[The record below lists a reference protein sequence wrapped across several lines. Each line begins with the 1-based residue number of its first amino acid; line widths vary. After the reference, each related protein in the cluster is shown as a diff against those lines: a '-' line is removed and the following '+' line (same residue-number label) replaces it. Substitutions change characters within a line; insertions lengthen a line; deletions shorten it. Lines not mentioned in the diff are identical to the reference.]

1 MTIPEWKEMLLK
13 YRSYGIN
20 FVRFHSHCE
29 PEAAFA
35 AADELG
41 MLLQPELSHWDPK
54 DAFGTEESYRYY
66 RAELVDLLKTYAN
79 HPSFVMLTL
88 GNELQAQDEG
98 RERMR
103 ELVRTAKRMDP
114 TRLYAN
120 GSNAFYG
127 EEGCDPESDFYTS
140 QSCKDVVIRG
150 TFSGMRGVSQ

>member
-1 MTIPEWKEMLLK
+1 ME
-13 YRSYGIN
+13 SN

-41 MLLQPELSHWDPK
+41 MLLQPELSHWGSEGCLWNGGKLSVLP
-54 DAFGTEESYRYY
+54 GRTC
-66 RAELVDLLKTYAN
+66 DLLKTYAN

-114 TRLYAN
+114 TR
-120 GSNAFYG
+120 
-127 EEGCDPESDFYTS
+127 CMRTDPMPFMVK
-140 QSCKDVVIRG
+140 KDVTQRAISIHRRVAR
-150 TFSGMRGVSQ
+150 MW

>member
-54 DAFGTEESYRYY
+54 DALERRKAIGITGQN
-66 RAELVDLLKTYAN
+66 LWTY
-79 HPSFVMLTL
+79 
-88 GNELQAQDEG
+88 
-98 RERMR
+98 
-103 ELVRTAKRMDP
+103 
-114 TRLYAN
+114 
-120 GSNAFYG
+120 
-127 EEGCDPESDFYTS
+127 
-140 QSCKDVVIRG
+140 
-150 TFSGMRGVSQ
+150 

>member
-1 MTIPEWKEMLLK
+1 
-13 YRSYGIN
+13 
-20 FVRFHSHCE
+20 
-29 PEAAFA
+29 
-35 AADELG
+35 
-41 MLLQPELSHWDPK
+41 
-54 DAFGTEESYRYY
+54 
-66 RAELVDLLKTYAN
+66 
-79 HPSFVMLTL
+79 MLTL

-150 TFSGMRGVSQ
+150 TFSGMRGYLNENYPSADRTYDEAMAEIRKSIRSRYSV